1 MEETRETKVESGYL
15 KLVTNLEDLT
25 KVYRTLLDLLRR
37 EKELLVKS
45 DVEALGESN
54 LTKEACLYKL
64 RSLDAAR
71 ERYARELAHL
81 VGADVVSPRLLD
93 IAQKIAGSGG
103 DRLRTIHS
111 TLEILIRRVQ
121 EINKENEKFATTA
134 LSTLNGAMGEI
145 KDTLAPK
152 KTYGRNGKMATPT
165 PDQAGN
171 FSSKE
176 A

>member
-1 MEETRETKVESGYL
+1 MEETRETKVEGAYH

-25 KVYRTLLDLLRR
+25 KVYRTLLDLLRK

-45 DVEALGESN
+45 DVVALSESN
-54 LTKEACLYKL
+54 QTKEACLYKL
-64 RSLDAAR
+64 KSLDAAR
-71 ERYARELAHL
+71 ERYARELANL
-81 VGADVVSPRLLD
+81 IGADVQAPRLLD
-93 IAQKIAGSGG
+93 IAQKIAGTGG

-121 EINKENEKFATTA
+121 EINKENEKFAASA

-145 KDTLAPK
+145 KETLAPK
-152 KTYGRNGKMATPT
+152 KTYGRNGKMASHA